1 MFFNLPLH
9 PTLVKLYTTLKQF
22 DITRYHFSV
31 DKIALFTKEKSPA
44 GVRGLFKISLANWND
59 SSTCPWGLFLGFTT
73 PPPLV

>member
-1 MFFNLPLH
+1 MFFDLPLH

-31 DKIALFTKEKSPA
+31 DKMTLFIKEKSPA
-44 GVRGLFKISLANWND
+44 GSAGLFEISLANWNG
-59 SSTCPWGLFLGFTT
+59 SSTCLGGLFWGFST